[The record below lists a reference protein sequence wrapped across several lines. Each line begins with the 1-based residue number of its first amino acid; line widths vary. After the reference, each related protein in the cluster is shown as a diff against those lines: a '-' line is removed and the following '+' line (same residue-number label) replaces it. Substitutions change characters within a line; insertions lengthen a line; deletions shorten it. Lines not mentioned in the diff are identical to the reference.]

1 MFSVKR
7 DGSYHE
13 VPAIRE
19 SFRQN
24 DGAFLLIDRIEKKI
38 YIYRKAGISSAL
50 SYSAARAATNLNTR
64 KGSRYKI
71 INIEPED
78 RDRMLTEIIDKID
91 EGTTIEPTTTVQTS
105 ALSSNYV
112 FGEKTIPIQPE
123 ESSVYSTKVSTIPE
137 KIQTKERISA
147 KDVIESIRAYDVEEI
162 VKTLASKMLFE
173 TNVESIKSM
182 KKPPRHQLR
191 SELIKK
197 IDTLLDSIY

>member
-19 SFRQN
+19 SFSQN
-24 DGAFLLIDRIEKKI
+24 DGAFLLIDRSEKKI

-78 RDRMLTEIIDKID
+78 KDMMLTEIIDKID
-91 EGTTIEPTTTVQTS
+91 EGTPLQATTAVQTPV
-105 ALSSNYV
+105 LGSNYV
-112 FGEKTIPIQPE
+112 YGEKTVPIQPE
-123 ESSVYSTKVSTIPE
+123 ESSVYVQETSRIPE
-137 KIQTKERISA
+137 KIETRQRISA

>member
-19 SFRQN
+19 SFGQS

-78 RDRMLTEIIDKID
+78 KDRMLTEIIDKID
-91 EGTTIEPTTTVQTS
+91 ADPVQTTTAVQTPV
-105 ALSSNYV
+105 LSSHYV
-112 FGEKTIPIQPE
+112 YGEKTIPIQPG
-123 ESSVYSTKVSTIPE
+123 ESRVYVTEVSTIPE
-137 KIQTKERISA
+137 KIQTRERISA
-147 KDVIESIRAYDVEEI
+147 KDVIDSIRAYDVEEI

>member
-13 VPAIRE
+13 VPAIRD
-19 SFRQN
+19 SFNQN
-24 DGAFLLIDRIEKKI
+24 EGAFLLIDRIDKKI
-38 YIYRKAGISSAL
+38 YIYRKEGISSAL

-78 RDRMLTEIIDKID
+78 KNTMLTEIIDKMD
-91 EGTTIEPTTTVQTS
+91 AGPPVETTTTMKTPE
-105 ALSSNYV
+105 LGRNYV
-112 FGEKTIPIQPE
+112 YGEKTIPIQPE
-123 ESSVYSTKVSTIPE
+123 ESRTYVTKASAVSE
-137 KIQTKERISA
+137 KTQTVERISA
-147 KDVIESIRAYDVEEI
+147 KDVIDSIRAYDVEEI

>member
-13 VPAIRE
+13 VPAIKD
-19 SFRQN
+19 SFSH
-24 DGAFLLIDRIEKKI
+24 DGGAFLLIDRIEKKI

-50 SYSAARAATNLNTR
+50 SYSAARAATNLNAR

-78 RDRMLTEIIDKID
+78 KDRMLTEIIDKID
-91 EGTTIEPTTTVQTS
+91 GVEPIQAAAAVQTPV
-105 ALSSNYV
+105 LGSNYV
-112 FGEKTIPIQPE
+112 YGEKTIPIQPG
-123 ESSVYSTKVSTIPE
+123 ESSVYVQEMSTIPE
-137 KIQTKERISA
+137 KIQTRERISA
-147 KDVIESIRAYDVEEI
+147 KDVIDSIRAYDVEEI

-182 KKPPRHQLR
+182 KKPPRSQLR

>member
-19 SFRQN
+19 SFSQN

-50 SYSAARAATNLNTR
+50 SYSAARAATNFNTR
-64 KGSRYKI
+64 KGSRYKV

-78 RDRMLTEIIDKID
+78 KDRMLTEIIDKID
-91 EGTTIEPTTTVQTS
+91 AGGTVHATTTVQTPV
-105 ALSSNYV
+105 LNSNYV
-112 FGEKTIPIQPE
+112 YGEKFVSIQPG
-123 ESSVYSTKVSTIPE
+123 ESSVYVPEVSTLPE

-147 KDVIESIRAYDVEEI
+147 KDVIDSIRAYDVEEI

-173 TNVESIKSM
+173 TNIESIKSM